1 MPNNKSVDNEEIIAL
16 CKSYLNN
23 YINATSQE
31 EKKRA
36 YNILYSLIAVRIN
49 KSCINDYRDF
59 YKWCMHNEVT
69 SKILDA
75 INTEGLEDSSDKFTI
90 MSALNNLENSV
101 KQLKNILIKECV

>member
-16 CKSYLNN
+16 CQSFLNN
-23 YINATSQE
+23 YNNATSKE

-36 YNILYSLIAVRIN
+36 YNILYSLIVVRIN

-75 INTEGLEDSSDKFTI
+75 IYTDELDVSADKFTI

-101 KQLKNILIKECV
+101 QQLKKMLLKECV